1 MIIKFTE
8 SKSNTLIGINTDNI
22 VAVFEAFEGEF
33 KGKTVLNLIGGS
45 VIVEEDLLTVLGQL
59 AAV

>member
-1 MIIKFTE
+1 MIVKFTE
-8 SKSNTLIGINTDNI
+8 SKSNTPIGINTDNI

-33 KGKTVLNLIGGS
+33 VGKTVLNLIGGS
-45 VIVEEDLLTVLGQL
+45 VIVEESLIDVLGQL

>member
-8 SKSNTLIGINTDNI
+8 SKSNQTFGVNSDHI
-22 VAVFEAFEGEF
+22 VAVFQATEGEF
-33 KGKTVLNLIGGS
+33 LGKTVINLVNG
-45 VIVEEDLLTVLGQL
+45 VVVVEEDLVTVLGQL